1 MSQSTKLAWTLLLVF
16 GHHDGFGKCPR
27 SPPGRRRCADAYP
40 CCKCGADHAEQC
52 PPAPAPLVDAAAAET
67 SDAGRGQKRDGGD
80 NRQPAR
86 PAKSAP
92 REAVPGLRRRHARH
106 GTIHGVRGPRRAWR
120 CNARAASSA
129 LAAAAGS
136 DSSPSPKSSRS
147 ACALSRSST
156 SSSFAINHRFPGTV
170 LAECTIGPSG
180 RRVERA
186 GRRAEARTLRSL
198 GIVCA
203 RYRWKRSR
211 LQSGAA
217 RAATPPIA
225 SPSASLRSRVDPAHC
240 WESVGNGARVGS
252 ALSWAQRLRGTTE
265 RRTAVLLILTFVVG
279 VLVGLLARSLSG
291 EDGPRCF

>member
-67 SDAGRGQKRDGGD
+67 SDAGRGQKRYGGE
-80 NRQPAR
+80 NRHLAR
-86 PAKSAP
+86 PAKSP
-92 REAVPGLRRRHARH
+92 PKEAVAGLRRKHARN
-106 GTIHGVRGPRRAWR
+106 GSIHGLPRPRSPWC
-120 CNARAASSA
+120 CNARATSSA
-129 LAAAAGS
+129 LAASAPSELEPIAQEFKKRMRVFPAPLRS
-136 DSSPSPKSSRS
+136 ATSPSTIYSREPCSRSSRS
-147 ACALSRSST
+147 ELG
-156 SSSFAINHRFPGTV
+156 H
-170 LAECTIGPSG
+170 
-180 RRVERA
+180 RVERA
-186 GRRAEARTLRSL
+186 GRRVEAPTLRSSL
-198 GIVCA
+198 SVYAIS
-203 RYRWKRSR
+203 WKRFR
-211 LQSGAA
+211 FQSCAFK
-217 RAATPPIA
+217 AATSPIA
-225 SPSASLRSRVDPAHC
+225 SPSASLCSRVDPAHC
-240 WESVGNGARVGS
+240 WQNVGYGAQEGS